1 MPDDTIRMQLIEE
14 IEARLDDFSWT
25 TLTDPSVF
33 VGRSIFNTESDP
45 DNPDLD
51 VDPLPLFAIL
61 AGMEDTEQR
70 RYNIDTDT
78 MPVSITCI
86 VSLEDGADAYTI
98 CEPIYGEMKKALFED
113 GDLELG
119 TEDSGSEIE
128 AFPFF
133 RTGGGIEEYPSE
145 FGPAIVKIIIS
156 AVVKYETTTGD
167 PYN

>member
-1 MPDDTIRMQLIEE
+1 MADDTIRMQLIEE
-14 IEARLDDFSWT
+14 IESRLNNFSWT

-33 VGRSIFNTESDP
+33 VGRSIFNTEADP
-45 DNPDLD
+45 DNPDLE

-61 AGMEDTEQR
+61 AGVEDTEQK
-70 RYNIDTDT
+70 RYGIDTDT

-86 VSLEDGADAYTI
+86 VSLDDGADAYAVG
-98 CEPIYGEMKKALFED
+98 EPVYGEMKKALFAD
-113 GDLELG
+113 GHLELG
-119 TEDSGSEIE
+119 TEDSGTEVE

-145 FGPAIVKIIIS
+145 LGPAIIKIIIS
-156 AVVKYETTTGD
+156 AVVIYETATGD